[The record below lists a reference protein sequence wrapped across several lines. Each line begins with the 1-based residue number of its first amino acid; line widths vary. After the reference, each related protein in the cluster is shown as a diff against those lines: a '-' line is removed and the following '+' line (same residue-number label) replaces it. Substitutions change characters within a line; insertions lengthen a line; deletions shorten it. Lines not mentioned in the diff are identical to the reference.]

1 MYNFAFQIL
10 YKIKNLFVMKKINYY
25 LLSSVLLVSLS
36 ALALNFTS
44 ISLHKTSSLVNDEIV
59 TVNPENSIIKWKGE
73 KVTGFHEG
81 VINIRTANLTF
92 DNGDLSGGEVTIDM
106 SSIKCTDLSGPYKNK
121 LEEHLNSSDFFNVAE
136 YPISNLKITDCKK
149 LSNNLYEVVAN
160 LTIKNITE
168 SIKFE
173 TELLNNVATAD
184 LIIDRTKFDIKYSSG
199 SFFKN
204 LGDKMIYDNFS
215 ISVNI
220 NY

>member
-1 MYNFAFQIL
+1 
-10 YKIKNLFVMKKINYY
+10 MKKINYY
-25 LLSSVLLVSLS
+25 LLSTVLLISLS
-36 ALALNFTS
+36 TLALNFTS
-44 ISLHKTSSLVNDEIV
+44 NSIHESSNLANDEIV
-59 TVNPENSIIKWKGE
+59 SVDTENSVIKWKGE

-81 VINIRTANLTF
+81 IINIKTANLTF
-92 DNGDLSGGEVTIDM
+92 DNKDLTGGEVIIDM
-106 SSIKCTDLSGPYKNK
+106 SSIDCTDLSGPYKNK
-121 LEEHLNSSDFFNVAE
+121 LEEHLNSSDFFNVTE
-136 YPISNLKITDCKK
+136 YPISKLKITDCKK
-149 LSNNLYEVVAN
+149 LSKNLYEVVAD

-168 SIKFE
+168 SVQFE
-173 TELLNNVATAD
+173 TELLNNVASAD

>member
-1 MYNFAFQIL
+1 MYN
-10 YKIKNLFVMKKINYY
+10 
-25 LLSSVLLVSLS
+25 
-36 ALALNFTS
+36 
-44 ISLHKTSSLVNDEIV
+44 
-59 TVNPENSIIKWKGE
+59 
-73 KVTGFHEG
+73 
-81 VINIRTANLTF
+81 
-92 DNGDLSGGEVTIDM
+92 
-106 SSIKCTDLSGPYKNK
+106 
-121 LEEHLNSSDFFNVAE
+121 
-136 YPISNLKITDCKK
+136 
-149 LSNNLYEVVAN
+149 VVAN

-173 TELLNNVATAD
+173 TELLNNIATAD